1 MKNPSQSTLRGI
13 FVEMGGVEP
22 PSKQRTQQL
31 STRLS
36 FLWLSA
42 AACRKAGQPQLIL

>member
-1 MKNPSQSTLRGI
+1 
-13 FVEMGGVEP
+13 MGGVEP